1 MVPAPTNSPGVPTDP
16 PDLSGASV
24 GRGGVSPEE
33 KVRYVR
39 RMFGAI
45 APRYDLANTLI
56 SAGLHRVWKR
66 IAAALADPP
75 PGGRAIDVC
84 CGTGDLAL
92 LLAQRV
98 GPRGRVVGIDFTR
111 EMVRIARRRAAAAGL
126 DGVCRFVLGDAQAL
140 PVAAGRFDAAT
151 VGFGIRNVGRPEAAV
166 RELHRVLAPGGRLA
180 ILEFSRPQNP
190 AIRRLYDFY
199 SFTLMPWVGRLASH
213 HPDAYLYLP
222 TSVRAWPDQEA
233 FRAMLRCAGFEG
245 VRYRNFGSG
254 VTAVHLAIRPPAAA
268 AVSGV
273 TYGGT

>member
-1 MVPAPTNSPGVPTDP
+1 MVPAPTNSLSVPIDS

-84 CGTGDLAL
+84 CGTGDLTL
-92 LLAQRV
+92 LLARRV
-98 GPRGRVVGIDFTR
+98 GPRGRVVGVDFTL
-111 EMVRIARRRAAAAGL
+111 EMLRIARRRAAAAGL
-126 DGVCRFVLGDAQAL
+126 DGICRFVLGDAQAL
-140 PVAAGRFDAAT
+140 PAAAGRFDAAT
-151 VGFGIRNVGRPEAAV
+151 VGFGIRNVGRPETAL
-166 RELHRVLAPGGRLA
+166 RELHRVLTPGGRLA
-180 ILEFSRPQNP
+180 VLEFSRPRNP

-199 SFTLMPWVGRLASH
+199 SFTLMPWVGRLASR

-233 FRAMLRCAGFEG
+233 FRALLQHAGFEG
-245 VRYRNFGSG
+245 VQYRNFGSG
-254 VTAVHLAIRPPAAA
+254 VTAVHLAIRPAASA

-273 TYGGT
+273 THGGT